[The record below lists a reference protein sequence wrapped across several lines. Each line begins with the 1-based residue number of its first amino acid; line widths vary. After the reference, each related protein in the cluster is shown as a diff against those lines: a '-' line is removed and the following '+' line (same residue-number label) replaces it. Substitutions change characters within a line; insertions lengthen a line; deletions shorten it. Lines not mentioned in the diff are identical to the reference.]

1 MRQGMRMA
9 GGGLQ
14 FTPLSKLL
22 LSILIG
28 LYITQQVLE
37 SWLGFPMLATFG
49 WLPFGQGFQ
58 PWQPFTAF
66 FLNGAV
72 GRAFFDWLFLFF
84 ILPAVE
90 PMFTRERLSR
100 FAFFTYLGSI
110 VVGFLLL
117 AIGAVR
123 LNGVWFGIE
132 PFLAALLVIFGL
144 SRPNATILLMFI
156 IPIKAA
162 WVAWGSGLLCLL
174 NLLSD
179 RDLNS
184 AMWLAGWVSG
194 YLWLKGG
201 VGQGLKRPFLRWK
214 QTKIKKKL
222 STFDVIDG
230 GKGWG
235 NTPDG
240 DDTVH

>member
-1 MRQGMRMA
+1 
-9 GGGLQ
+9 
-14 FTPLSKLL
+14 
-22 LSILIG
+22 
-28 LYITQQVLE
+28 
-37 SWLGFPMLATFG
+37 
-49 WLPFGQGFQ
+49 
-58 PWQPFTAF
+58 
-66 FLNGAV
+66 
-72 GRAFFDWLFLFF
+72 
-84 ILPAVE
+84 
-90 PMFTRERLSR
+90 
-100 FAFFTYLGSI
+100 
-110 VVGFLLL
+110 
-117 AIGAVR
+117 
-123 LNGVWFGIE
+123 
-132 PFLAALLVIFGL
+132 
-144 SRPNATILLMFI
+144 MFI

-214 QTKIKKKL
+214 QTKIKKKKKKKKL